1 MFSMKKIELFHST
14 ILLREDGIV
23 ELHTKDDHVYCVED
37 VLENVRAFGEL
48 TLYQKAPVLII
59 GGSFTSLDKE
69 TRNFMASEES
79 LKYSIAEAF
88 YLTSLSQKILIN
100 FYIKFDKP
108 LVPTKV
114 FTSKEKANEWL
125 KGFL

>member
-1 MFSMKKIELFHST
+1 MNKIELSHST
-14 ILLREDGIV
+14 IIYREDGIL
-23 ELHTKDDHVYCVED
+23 ELHAKDDHLYSVSD
-37 VLENVRAFGEL
+37 VKENVQAFGDL
-48 TLYQKAPVLII
+48 TAKQKVPVLII

-69 TRNFMASEES
+69 TRGFMASEES

-88 YLTSLSQKILIN
+88 YLTSLPQKILIN
-100 FYIKFDKP
+100 FYIKFDRP